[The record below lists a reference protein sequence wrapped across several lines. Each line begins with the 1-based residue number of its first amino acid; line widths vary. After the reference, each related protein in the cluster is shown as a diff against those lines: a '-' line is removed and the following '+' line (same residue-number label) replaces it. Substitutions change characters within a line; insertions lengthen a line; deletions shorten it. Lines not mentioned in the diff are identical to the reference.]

1 MRVQLLGDLQVTTHA
16 GGQLEL
22 GGHRQRCVLAVLLLD
37 PGQVVPTERIVAHA
51 WPPDPPDT
59 ATDLVTSYVSRL
71 RKALKAVS
79 AQIELVNRRPGYLAK
94 VDPEHVDTQRFARL
108 LRQARSDRDALDPER
123 AALHLHE
130 ALGMWHGAALADLSS
145 PWLDGQR
152 ARLEQSRLDAL
163 EELADIELQADRA
176 DRVVAQLRE
185 LSRAHPH
192 REKLT
197 VLAIRALDAVGEQS
211 QAVELA
217 SVAVRSAQRHG
228 LDPSPALQQ
237 AQLDVLRS
245 GPRPHFVHAG
255 SGRVQLP
262 ADTPAFIGRTAE
274 LADLTALVD
283 GERVAEMVITY
294 AIDGMPGIGKTAF
307 AVRAAHLLAERF
319 PDGQLF
325 IDLHGFTPDTAST
338 KPEIA
343 LDRLLRALG
352 TATLQIPLDADE
364 RAALYRQRLATTR
377 TLIVLDNAA
386 SEAQVRPLLP
396 GSPGCLVLV
405 TSRRRMTGLDDAHAI
420 TLGALPDIEATAL
433 FTAIAGAGRVS
444 GGDPALAETISL
456 CANVPLTLRI
466 AAARLHNRPT
476 WPLRHLAE
484 RLHDQTQRL
493 AQLDDGDRSLAAAL
507 NVSYDHLT
515 NEEQSLFRH
524 LGLHPGT
531 DIDLY
536 AAAALIETSTA
547 TAELLLEGLVDH
559 NLLTQPS
566 TGRYQL
572 HDLIRLYARSLAAAA
587 PLEEQSAALDRLLN
601 YYLHTTRRADHLLS
615 RQSVNHTPPLARKPI
630 ASPTLSN
637 DAHAIAW
644 MEAERINLT
653 AMIDHCDQSDLP
665 VYVVTISDAMHT
677 ALHIQ
682 GHWPLAER
690 LQRAA
695 LAAARRLGDCQG
707 QANALCH
714 LADIMLLT
722 GQYAR
727 TIETA
732 NSALAIYRVLDD
744 RIGEANVCLTLAQA
758 QRLTSHFSHA
768 VETLERALYLYT
780 NLGDWLGEATART
793 TLGSV
798 QKLAGQYAE
807 AEANLESAY
816 RLCARFGH
824 RYGQAA
830 ALADLGEVQQLTGQ
844 YFKAV
849 KTLYRALD
857 IYRHLRNRL
866 GEASVLTCV
875 GEIRRLLKQ
884 YSKAERLVRQALE
897 LHQQL
902 GNRLGQAEALTSL
915 GIIQNARG
923 YHTESHATL
932 QQAYMLYQELDNR
945 LGLSDALTALA
956 DVQRDMGR
964 HEDAD
969 CNRRLALNLLHQIE
983 TDA

>member
-1 MRVQLLGDLQVTTHA
+1 MHVQLLGDLQVSHERL
-16 GGQLEL
+16 QLAL

-37 PGQVVPTERIVAHA
+37 PGQVIPTERIVAHA

-59 ATDLVTSYVSRL
+59 ASDLVTSYVSRL
-71 RKALKAVS
+71 RKALKEVS
-79 AQIELVNRRPGYLAK
+79 DHIELVNQRPGYLAK
-94 VDPEHVDTQRFARL
+94 IDPGLVDVHRFSHL
-108 LRQARSDRDALDPER
+108 VRQARSDRDALDPER
-123 AALHLHE
+123 AALRLHE
-130 ALGMWHGAALADLSS
+130 ALGLWHGTALADLTS

-152 ARLEQSRLDAL
+152 SRLEQLRLDAL
-163 EELADIELQADRA
+163 EDFAEIELQADRA
-176 DRVVAQLRE
+176 DQVAGELRE

-192 REKLT
+192 RERLT
-197 VLAIRALDAVGEQS
+197 VLAIRALDAVGEPS
-211 QAVELA
+211 QAA
-217 SVAVRSAQRHG
+217 DVAFQAIRSLRRHG

-237 AQLDVLRS
+237 AQLAALRS
-245 GPRPHFVHAG
+245 GSHPSSSRPG
-255 SGRVQLP
+255 TGRVQLP
-262 ADTPAFIGRTAE
+262 ADTPAFTGRTSE
-274 LADLTALVD
+274 LAGLSALFDDKRVSETAL
-283 GERVAEMVITY
+283 TC

-307 AVRAAHLLAERF
+307 AVHAAHLLAERF

-325 IDLHGFTPDTAST
+325 IDLHGFTPDTAPT

-343 LDRLLRALG
+343 LDRLLRAMG
-352 TATLQIPLDADE
+352 TATHQIPLEIDE
-364 RAALYRQRLATTR
+364 RATLFRQRLATTR
-377 TLIVLDNAA
+377 TLIILDNAA

-405 TSRRRMTGLDDAHAI
+405 TSRRHLTGLDDAHTI
-420 TLGALPDIEATAL
+420 TLGALPDAEATAL
-433 FTAIAGAGRVS
+433 FTAIVGPGRVS
-444 GGDPALAETISL
+444 GSDPALAQTIAL

-476 WPLRHLAE
+476 WPLRYLAA

-507 NVSYDHLT
+507 SVSYEHLT
-515 NEEQSLFRH
+515 GEEQRLFRH

-536 AAAALIETSTA
+536 ATAALIDTTTA

-559 NLLTQPS
+559 NLLAQPS

-572 HDLIRLYARSLAAAA
+572 HDLIRLHARDLASTAA
-587 PLEEQSAALDRLLN
+587 PDAQNTAVEHLLN
-601 YYLHTTRRADHLLS
+601 YYLHTARRADRLLS
-615 RQSVNHTPPLARKPI
+615 RQSVNHTPPEARKPA
-630 ASPTLSN
+630 ASPTFTT
-637 DAHAIAW
+637 DAHAITW
-644 MEAERINLT
+644 MEAERINFT
-653 AMIDHCDQSDLP
+653 AIVDHCDQSGLSM
-665 VYVVTISDAMHT
+665 YVITMSDAMHT

-690 LQRAA
+690 LQQAA
-695 LAAARRLGDCQG
+695 LATAQSLGDFKA

-714 LADIMLLT
+714 IGDIMLLT
-722 GQYAR
+722 GRCPQA
-727 TIETA
+727 IEV
-732 NSALAIYRVLDD
+732 SGRALRLYRGIGD
-744 RIGEANVCLTLAQA
+744 RVGEANACCTLAQA
-758 QRLTSHFSHA
+758 QRLTSHFSQA
-768 VETLERALYLYT
+768 VEALERALALYSD
-780 NLGDWLGEATART
+780 LGDWLGEATART

-798 QKLAGQYAE
+798 QKLAGQYPE
-807 AEANLESAY
+807 AEANLETAY
-816 RLCARFGH
+816 SLCARFGH

-857 IYRHLRNRL
+857 FYRYLGNRL

-884 YSKAERLVRQALE
+884 YSKAERLLGRALE
-897 LHQQL
+897 LHRQL

-923 YHTESHATL
+923 DSAESHATL
-932 QQAYMLYQELDNR
+932 QQAYLLYRALDNQ
-945 LGLSDALTALA
+945 LGLSDALFALA

-969 CNRRLALNLLHQIE
+969 SNRHLALNILQEIE
-983 TDA
+983 KDR